1 MATQLGSKALMS
13 IVKVKENNVAQEFY
27 VVRHNAYT
35 NGRTLLLRRCIFDTR
50 AWHSSNVNA
59 YATCTLDAW
68 FNGDYL
74 NSIEADVKAQIAA
87 VTIPYTPGNGNTT
100 LSSLSRK
107 VFALSGTELEQSNTY
122 LNAEGTALANAATLK
137 IAYTSAGAAATQW
150 TRSPGTDYTT
160 NAWLLNADGCLGVN
174 HYGCVSTN
182 GARPAFTLPSS
193 LSVDDRGNIV
203 VNTPPVINYS
213 GQTALGD
220 KTEGFNVTYTVT
232 DADGNAV
239 TATEKMDSAVKRTY
253 APALGTYQQFQAV
266 LPANWQTILNGPHM
280 LDIEATDGSSPATP
294 VQITFTKKVYGC
306 SVTLSAPLAA
316 SAMPVAMRLAILG
329 SIPADAIWTAEVCN
343 NAYDATPA
351 WESIKSSIQSERN
364 YVFQNK
370 ANTAGLWG
378 VNFRINIQRG
388 SADNGG
394 YISGIEGGFKYAD

>member
-1 MATQLGSKALMS
+1 MAVTQLASKALMS
-13 IVKVKENNVAQEFY
+13 IVKIRENNVAQDFY

-35 NGRTLLLRRCIFDTR
+35 NGRTLLLRRYTHSDR
-50 AWHSSNVNA
+50 QWHSSNVNA

-74 NSIEADVKAQIAA
+74 NSIEADVRAQIAA
-87 VTIPYTPGNGNTT
+87 VVIPYTTGNGNWIVTN
-100 LSSLSRK
+100 LSRK
-107 VFALSGTELEQSNTY
+107 VFALSGTELGQSHSY
-122 LNAEGTALANAATLK
+122 MKVEGTALANAAQLK
-137 IAYTSAGAAATQW
+137 IATDSAGTAKTQW
-150 TRSPGTDYTT
+150 TRSPYTNNTASAWRLGTDGGLDRHNCS
-160 NAWLLNADGCLGVN
+160 NA
-174 HYGCVSTN
+174 H

-193 LSVDDRGNIV
+193 LGVDDNGYIV

-213 GQTALGD
+213 GSTNLGD
-220 KTEGFNVTYTVT
+220 KTEGFNVTYSVT
-232 DADGNAV
+232 DADGNPV
-239 TATEKMDSAVKRTY
+239 TATEKMDGAVKRTY
-253 APALGTYQQFQAV
+253 APTLGAYQQFQAV
-266 LPANWQTILNGPHM
+266 LPANWQTILNGPHT

-329 SIPADAIWTAEVCN
+329 SIPEDAIWTAEVCN
-343 NAYDATPA
+343 NAYDAAPA
-351 WESIKSSIQSERN
+351 WESIKSSIQTGRN

-378 VNFRINIQRG
+378 INFRISIQRG